1 MIRQLRKFDEDVL
14 AVFED
19 NGTTVTFITAD
30 SFALGEQFYKLL
42 TWTDNSMTIG
52 IANEV
57 LNEGMEEII
66 ANQIATDVDD
76 MEAEDYSNSEI
87 RSYINK
93 QAVEYLGDQ
102 LSVIL
107 DEILKSENPTETNLQ
122 STVERILDSKFED

>member
-1 MIRQLRKFDEDVL
+1 MRKFEEDVL

-30 SFALGEQFYKLL
+30 SFALGE
-42 TWTDNSMTIG
+42 
-52 IANEV
+52 
-57 LNEGMEEII
+57 
-66 ANQIATDVDD
+66 ATDVDD
-76 MEAEDYSNSEI
+76 MKVENYSSPEI

-107 DEILKSENPTETNLQ
+107 NDILSSENPDDTHIEN
-122 STVERILDSKFED
+122 TVDRILDSDF

>member
-1 MIRQLRKFDEDVL
+1 
-14 AVFED
+14 
-19 NGTTVTFITAD
+19 
-30 SFALGEQFYKLL
+30 
-42 TWTDNSMTIG
+42 MTIG
-52 IANEV
+52 IANEF
-57 LNEGMEEII
+57 LNDGIEEII

>member
-1 MIRQLRKFDEDVL
+1 MRKFEEDVL

-30 SFALGEQFYKLL
+30 SFALGEEFYKLL
-42 TWTDNSMTIG
+42 TWTENSMTIG
-52 IANEV
+52 IANEF
-57 LNEGMEEII
+57 LNDAIEEVVSER
-66 ANQIATDVDD
+66 IATDVDD
-76 MEAEDYSNSEI
+76 MKVENYSSPEI

-107 DEILKSENPTETNLQ
+107 NDILSSENPDDTHIEN
-122 STVERILDSKFED
+122 TVDRILDSDS

>member
-1 MIRQLRKFDEDVL
+1 
-14 AVFED
+14 
-19 NGTTVTFITAD
+19 
-30 SFALGEQFYKLL
+30 
-42 TWTDNSMTIG
+42 MTIG
-52 IANEV
+52 IANEF
-57 LNEGMEEII
+57 LNDGMEEII

>member
-1 MIRQLRKFDEDVL
+1 MRKFEEDVL

-30 SFALGEQFYKLL
+30 SFALGEEFYKLL
-42 TWTDNSMTIG
+42 TWTENSMTIG
-52 IANEV
+52 IANEF
-57 LNEGMEEII
+57 LNDAIEEVISER
-66 ANQIATDVDD
+66 IATDVDD
-76 MEAEDYSNSEI
+76 MKVENYSSPEI

-107 DEILKSENPTETNLQ
+107 NNILSSENPDDTHIEN
-122 STVERILDSKFED
+122 TVDRILDSDF

>member
-1 MIRQLRKFDEDVL
+1 
-14 AVFED
+14 
-19 NGTTVTFITAD
+19 
-30 SFALGEQFYKLL
+30 
-42 TWTDNSMTIG
+42 MTIG
-52 IANEV
+52 IANEF
-57 LNEGMEEII
+57 LNDGIEEII

-107 DEILKSENPTETNLQ
+107 DEILRSENPTETNLQ
-122 STVERILDSKFED
+122 ATVDRILDSKFED

>member
-1 MIRQLRKFDEDVL
+1 MRKFEEDVL

-30 SFALGEQFYKLL
+30 SFALGEEFYKLL
-42 TWTDNSMTIG
+42 TWTENSMTIG
-52 IANEV
+52 IANEF
-57 LNEGMEEII
+57 LNDAIEEVVSER
-66 ANQIATDVDD
+66 IATDVDD
-76 MEAEDYSNSEI
+76 MKVENYSSPEI

-107 DEILKSENPTETNLQ
+107 NDILSSENPDDTHIEN
-122 STVERILDSKFED
+122 TVDRILDSDF

>member
-1 MIRQLRKFDEDVL
+1 MRKFEEDVL

-30 SFALGEQFYKLL
+30 SFALGEEFYKLL
-42 TWTDNSMTIG
+42 TWTENSMTIG
-52 IANEV
+52 IANEF
-57 LNEGMEEII
+57 LNDTIEEVVSER
-66 ANQIATDVDD
+66 IATDVDD
-76 MEAEDYSNSEI
+76 MKVENYSSPEI

-107 DEILKSENPTETNLQ
+107 KNILSSENPDDTHIEN
-122 STVERILDSKFED
+122 TVDRILDSDF